1 MYVLLSIFQERRAG
15 ARSNREGLK
24 ERILERRVTESGDSS
39 GYESSVQTNTSL
51 LRKQETDEEP

>member
-1 MYVLLSIFQERRAG
+1 MSIFQERRAG
-15 ARSNREGLK
+15 ARSNREVHGPK